1 MHNFPSYMSIWIGGY
16 NYTSASLNSN
26 KTHWLESFAPVKKCK
41 MKAQVKLMYG
51 FQYENQIK
59 YIHIL

>member
-1 MHNFPSYMSIWIGGY
+1 MSIWIGGY

>member
-26 KTHWLESFAPVKKCK
+26 KTYTDWKALLQLKSVK
-41 MKAQVKLMYG
+41 
-51 FQYENQIK
+51 
-59 YIHIL
+59 

>member
-1 MHNFPSYMSIWIGGY
+1 MSV
-16 NYTSASLNSN
+16 SLNSN
-26 KTHWLESFAPVKKCK
+26 KKIHWLESFAPDKKCK

-59 YIHIL
+59 YINIL